1 MIDFIIEKAKT
12 VCFSGHRTLEKD
24 FNKLA
29 LCNEIIRLIE
39 TGYDT
44 FLVGMAVGFDTE
56 CFRMLYELKNKNDIK
71 IIACIPCLNQSE
83 RFNSFQKAEYDKM
96 LTQADEK
103 IVLSEKYHS
112 KCMQIRNEFMVD
124 NASVLVSY
132 LRKDYGGTKNTVKYA
147 EKVNCKIIRL

>member
-1 MIDFIIEKAKT
+1 MSELMINKARSVAVT
-12 VCFSGHRTLEKD
+12 GHRIIYKD
-24 FNKLA
+24 FDRKQLK
-29 LCNEIIRLIE
+29 ETFIDLIKE
-39 TGYDT
+39 GYNT

-56 CFRMLYELKNKNDIK
+56 CFRALYELKKNNEIK

-83 RFNSFQKAEYDKM
+83 RFNIFQKAEYDKM
-96 LTQADEK
+96 LVQADEK

-112 KCMQIRNEFMVD
+112 KCMQIRNKFMVD

-132 LRKDYGGTKNTVKYA
+132 LRRDYGGTKNTVEYA

>member
-1 MIDFIIEKAKT
+1 MKEFMINKARSVAVT
-12 VCFSGHRTLEKD
+12 GHRTLCKD
-24 FNKLA
+24 FDK
-29 LCNEIIRLIE
+29 ERLKKTF
-39 TGYDT
+39 TGLIKDGYNV